1 MAHGKSLNLR
11 NVGKVHA
18 EIESREV
25 TIDQASGV
33 DQVSV
38 TGKLKGFGQGFKDY
52 VAGSVVAVDVTV
64 NTGQYPAGHPKA
76 GRWAVQ
82 CMIEDFATEEDAATM
97 ADRLS
102 PKMKTLVASC
112 NSSMPMPVPM
122 PRGKQ

>member
-1 MAHGKSLNLR
+1 MTNPP
-11 NVGKVHA
+11 KVHA

-33 DQVSV
+33 DQVTI

-52 VAGSVVAVDVTV
+52 VAGSVVAVDVEV
-64 NTGQYPAGHPKA
+64 LTGQYPEGHPKA
-76 GRWAVQ
+76 GRWTVR
-82 CMIEDFATEEDAATM
+82 CVVDDFATEEDAATM

-112 NSSMPMPVPM
+112 NASMPVPM
-122 PRGKQ
+122 PRAKQ